1 MAAPA
6 KPRKPQLIESKE
18 LVEKALRSLRA
29 RELGKKNY
37 ARADRLLQEI
47 ALEIEPGQV
56 IKLGEK
62 NGLTLKDKFSEKDIV
77 WTPCAARRW
86 ELEKVELS

>member
-1 MAAPA
+1 MVDSEDLL
-6 KPRKPQLIESKE
+6 K
-18 LVEKALRSLRA
+18 KAQRSLRA

-47 ALEIEPGQV
+47 ATDIEPGQI
-56 IKLGEK
+56 IKIGEK
-62 NGLTLKDKFSEKDIV
+62 NGLQLKDKFFEKNIV

-86 ELEKVELS
+86 ELEEVEL